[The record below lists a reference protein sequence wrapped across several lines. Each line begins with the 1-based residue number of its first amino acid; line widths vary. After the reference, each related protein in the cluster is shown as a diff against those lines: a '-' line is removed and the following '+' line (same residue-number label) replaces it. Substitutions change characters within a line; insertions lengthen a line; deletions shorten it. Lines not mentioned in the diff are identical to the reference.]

1 MPRLT
6 DIAKEVGNAIST
18 RERVVPLFR
27 RLKELESYMDP
38 SFGESKGNVNSSYS
52 RLCTI
57 QVKILYVLTLISEP
71 TDIAAKLLYFPRSSS

>member
-38 SFGESKGNVNSSYS
+38 SFGESKGNDNSSYS
-52 RLCTI
+52 RFCTI
-57 QVKILYVLTLISEP
+57 KVKNPGFRPYLYGSKTFIFS
-71 TDIAAKLLYFPRSSS
+71 

>member
-52 RLCTI
+52 RRWTI
-57 QVKILYVLTLISEP
+57 QVKILTLISEP
-71 TDIAAKLLYFPRSSS
+71 TDIAAKRLYFPRSSS

>member
-57 QVKILYVLTLISEP
+57 QVKIMY
-71 TDIAAKLLYFPRSSS
+71 

>member
-38 SFGESKGNVNSSYS
+38 SFGESKGNDNSSYS
-52 RLCTI
+52 RFCTI
-57 QVKILYVLTLISEP
+57 KVKNPGFRPYLYGSKIFIFS
-71 TDIAAKLLYFPRSSS
+71 